1 MKETQSLVL
10 VRDVL
15 FTEKATL
22 LSSKLNQYTFR
33 VLPSAN
39 KIQIRQ
45 ALERIFNRKVLAVNT
60 ASCSGKKKR
69 GYRTSKFGRKPNW
82 KKAMVTLSGVEKLD
96 FAS

>member
-1 MKETQSLVL
+1 MKEAKNL
-10 VRDVL
+10 VRGVL

-22 LSSKLNQYTFR
+22 LSGKLNQYTFR

-39 KIQIRQ
+39 KIQIKQ
-45 ALERIFNRKVLAVNT
+45 ALERIFSKKVLAINT

-69 GYRTSKFGRKPNW
+69 GHRANKFGRKSSW
-82 KKAMVTLSGVEKLD
+82 KKAIVTLGSVEKLD